1 MATPDEQRPD
11 LIALIDLDQQDADAV
26 CDAMAN
32 VGLEAVPHRLDHDAA
47 EGGIGRVVVRIYV
60 PRAQLRDARDVV
72 RGVLPEY
79 RAPGSPARPASLA
92 PSEEEQ
98 WSRIVAD
105 LRGEGLDV
113 DVPAQQHP
121 AQQQDAHAEEP
132 GFTPPTPPPLT
143 RPHRVTLL
151 AWAAIAAGVVLVLIG
166 LGAGGEKLLAMLGI
180 AGFIGGFITLV
191 ARAGEGNRTDDPDDG
206 AVV

>member
-11 LIALIDLDQQDADAV
+11 LIPLIDLEQEDADAV

-32 VGLEAVPHRLDHDAA
+32 VGLEAVPHRLDPDGPD
-47 EGGIGRVVVRIYV
+47 GGIGRMVVRIYV

-79 RAPGSPARPASLA
+79 RAPGSPARPSSLA

-105 LRGEGLDV
+105 LRGDGVDI
-113 DVPAQQHP
+113 DVPVP
-121 AQQQDAHAEEP
+121 AAAPVPEDEP
-132 GFTPPTPPPLT
+132 GFTPPPPPPLP
-143 RPHRVTLL
+143 RPHRVTVL
-151 AWAAIAAGVVLVLIG
+151 AWAAIAAGAVLLLVG

-191 ARAGEGNRTDDPDDG
+191 ARAGEDTRTDDPDDG